1 MRSEDMAARPL
12 NGRGRQFAARSRR
25 RKGSRVERREDETG
39 SSERRATQ
47 ASGGTTS
54 ESRANGKER
63 RRGQVL
69 SLLGIAETNGGR
81 GALKPQS
88 WRSVRL
94 ERKSERREGRNAHL
108 LAGLMRS
115 AAGARRTRQQ
125 RRRRVV
131 AEPDDGERRSI
142 NARNTPHPGGGG
154 TSDAGTLAAL
164 WILRRTGSGEPE
176 DVDGERA
183 AGNGGTQRRCTGGGE
198 RAVGIGLRAHGGRGV
213 GLASSQ
219 GRRLRTADAGR
230 ERRFDAS
237 GVCRRGR
244 RRGGICEDR
253 CGRGR
258 RAEKEE
264 ERRAASSTL
273 HGRQCDGIAARL
285 VLGHLRRPARSERK
299 EKKRKK
305 KTLSTTRWQ
314 AAAGID
320 MARQFGE
327 CGRVENL
334 NSCRLQDAAGCSSS
348 HWRRTKTCETR
359 KKKMKKKE
367 SGTSPRA
374 APSTVPCGAAVAS
387 AAQYDMYAGAGP
399 RRQVRRRR
407 ANGNPHAADRC
418 GTWRSCALPQR
429 CCVRC
434 VCARANCVSI
444 RRYSGSFCAQPC
456 AGHAPLPIVLSA
468 AATRRAQRGG
478 R

>member
-154 TSDAGTLAAL
+154 DVGCGHARGTLDSSTDGQ
-164 WILRRTGSGEPE
+164 RRT
-176 DVDGERA
+176 
-183 AGNGGTQRRCTGGGE
+183 
-198 RAVGIGLRAHGGRGV
+198 
-213 GLASSQ
+213 
-219 GRRLRTADAGR
+219 
-230 ERRFDAS
+230 
-237 GVCRRGR
+237 RGR
-244 RRGGICEDR
+244 RRRAGGGQR
-253 CGRGR
+253 RHSAAVHRGRGAGGWNWLAGAR
-258 RAEKEE
+258 RA
-264 ERRAASSTL
+264 
-273 HGRQCDGIAARL
+273 
-285 VLGHLRRPARSERK
+285 
-299 EKKRKK
+299 
-305 KTLSTTRWQ
+305 
-314 AAAGID
+314 
-320 MARQFGE
+320 
-327 CGRVENL
+327 
-334 NSCRLQDAAGCSSS
+334 
-348 HWRRTKTCETR
+348 WRRL
-359 KKKMKKKE
+359 
-367 SGTSPRA
+367 GVVA
-374 APSTVPCGAAVAS
+374 GAATADS
-387 AAQYDMYAGAGP
+387 GCGEGAAI
-399 RRQVRRRR
+399 
-407 ANGNPHAADRC
+407 RC
-418 GTWRSCALPQR
+418 E
-429 CCVRC
+429 
-434 VCARANCVSI
+434 
-444 RRYSGSFCAQPC
+444 
-456 AGHAPLPIVLSA
+456 
-468 AATRRAQRGG
+468 RGL
-478 R
+478 